1 MTVISDRMRTYSQPT
16 RREQSTPVTLQLRGK
31 KTTSRIIGA
40 FVCLLLIALL
50 LTGCLEQIQTTRIA
64 AGSLSN
70 FLIHLEHGELD
81 DARAYFAPGL
91 VTPTPERDTSL
102 QEASNRLKQYE
113 IRGTKA
119 TEEDLP
125 NSEKLVTIN
134 GQTRPRA
141 QAGTP
146 TPGPDEGWQS
156 TEIISAT
163 MIVRGPGWR
172 ILDFKLLCC
181 QPK

>member
-1 MTVISDRMRTYSQPT
+1 MPRVNVHSDGRTAGSSPPRTLAPQPK
-16 RREQSTPVTLQLRGK
+16 VK
-31 KTTSRIIGA
+31 KTRPRIVGT
-40 FVCLLLIALL
+40 LLWLPLMLVL

-70 FLIHLEHGELD
+70 FLIHLVHGELD

-91 VTPTPERDTSL
+91 VTPTPELDASL
-102 QEASNRLKQYE
+102 QGASNRLKQYE

-119 TEEDLP
+119 IEEDMA
-125 NSEKLVTIN
+125 NGEKLVIIN

-141 QAGTP
+141 QAGSP
-146 TPGPDEGWQS
+146 TPGPDEGWQN

-181 QPK
+181 EAR

>member
-1 MTVISDRMRTYSQPT
+1 MSQS
-16 RREQSTPVTLQLRGK
+16 RVK
-31 KTTSRIIGA
+31 KTSLGIAGR
-40 FVCLLLIALL
+40 LLWLPLMLVL

-91 VTPTPERDTSL
+91 VTPTPQLDSSL
-102 QEASNRLKQYE
+102 QQASNRLKQYE

-119 TEEDLP
+119 TEDDLP

-134 GQTRPRA
+134 GQTRPRT
-141 QAGTP
+141 QAGMP
-146 TPGPDEGWQS
+146 TPGPDEGWQN

-181 QPK
+181 EAR

>member
-1 MTVISDRMRTYSQPT
+1 MLKDSVRGGGRTADGKPQRSMTPEARFKAARWRIV
-16 RREQSTPVTLQLRGK
+16 ST
-31 KTTSRIIGA
+31 
-40 FVCLLLIALL
+40 LIWLPLMLVL

-91 VTPTPERDTSL
+91 VTPTPALDASL
-102 QEASNRLKQYE
+102 QESSNRLKQYE

-119 TEEDLP
+119 IEEDLP
-125 NSEKLVTIN
+125 NREKLVTIN
-134 GQTRPRA
+134 GQTRPRVL
-141 QAGTP
+141 AGTP

-156 TEIISAT
+156 TAIISAT

-181 QPK
+181 EAR

>member
-1 MTVISDRMRTYSQPT
+1 VRRQGRTTDNAALAVTTKVGFRKT
-16 RREQSTPVTLQLRGK
+16 RLKFV
-31 KTTSRIIGA
+31 GA
-40 FVCLLLIALL
+40 VVWMPLMLVL

-91 VTPTPERDTSL
+91 VTPTPELDASL
-102 QEASNRLKQYE
+102 QDASNRLKQYE

-119 TEEDLP
+119 IEEDKP
-125 NSEKLVTIN
+125 NSEKLVTTN
-134 GQTRPRA
+134 GQTRPRVL
-141 QAGTP
+141 AGTP
-146 TPGPDEGWQS
+146 TPSPDEGWQ
-156 TEIISAT
+156 TTGIISAT

-172 ILDFKLLCC
+172 ILDFRLLCC
-181 QPK
+181 EAR

>member
-1 MTVISDRMRTYSQPT
+1 MTP
-16 RREQSTPVTLQLRGK
+16 QSRVK
-31 KTTSRIIGA
+31 KTRLRIVSG
-40 FVCLLLIALL
+40 LLWLSLILVL

-91 VTPTPERDTSL
+91 VTPTPELDASL

-119 TEEDLP
+119 TEDDLP

-134 GQTRPRA
+134 GQTRPRVL
-141 QAGTP
+141 AGTP
-146 TPGPDEGWQS
+146 TPGPDAGWQN

-181 QPK
+181 EAR

>member
-1 MTVISDRMRTYSQPT
+1 VLSDSVRSSRRTVGDGPLAATTKSGFRK
-16 RREQSTPVTLQLRGK
+16 RRLR
-31 KTTSRIIGA
+31 IAGA
-40 FVCLLLIALL
+40 LICLPLMLVL

-91 VTPTPERDTSL
+91 VTPTPDLDASL
-102 QEASNRLKQYE
+102 QEASTRLKQYD

-119 TEEDLP
+119 VEEDLP
-125 NSEKLVTIN
+125 NSEKLVTIS
-134 GQTRPRA
+134 GQTRPRVL
-141 QAGTP
+141 AGTP
-146 TPGPDEGWQS
+146 TPGPDEDWQS

-181 QPK
+181 EAR

>member
-1 MTVISDRMRTYSQPT
+1 MTP
-16 RREQSTPVTLQLRGK
+16 QSRVK
-31 KTTSRIIGA
+31 KTRLRIVSG
-40 FVCLLLIALL
+40 LLWLSLILVL

-81 DARAYFAPGL
+81 DARAYFATGL
-91 VTPTPERDTSL
+91 VTPTPELDASL

-113 IRGTKA
+113 IRRTKA
-119 TEEDLP
+119 TEDDLP

-134 GQTRPRA
+134 GQTRLRVL
-141 QAGTP
+141 AGTP
-146 TPGPDEGWQS
+146 TPGPDEGWQN

-181 QPK
+181 EAR

>member
-1 MTVISDRMRTYSQPT
+1 MSRDKERGAGRTAGSKP
-16 RREQSTPVTLQLRGK
+16 RHNLTPRFGVK
-31 KTTSRIIGA
+31 KTRLGIAGR
-40 FVCLLLIALL
+40 LLWPALVLVL

-91 VTPTPERDTSL
+91 VTPTPELDSSL
-102 QEASNRLKQYE
+102 QEASTHLKQYE

-119 TEEDLP
+119 TEDDLP

-134 GQTRPRA
+134 GQTRPRT

-146 TPGPDEGWQS
+146 TPGPDEGWQN
-156 TEIISAT
+156 TQIISAT

-181 QPK
+181 EAK

>member
-1 MTVISDRMRTYSQPT
+1 MTPQSRFRAT
-16 RREQSTPVTLQLRGK
+16 RLSIV
-31 KTTSRIIGA
+31 GA
-40 FVCLLLIALL
+40 LLWLPLMLVL

-91 VTPTPERDTSL
+91 VTPTPELDTSL

-119 TEEDLP
+119 IEEDMP
-125 NSEKLVTIN
+125 NSEKVVTIN
-134 GQTRPRA
+134 GQTRLRVL
-141 QAGTP
+141 AGTP
-146 TPGPDEGWQS
+146 TPGPDEGWQG
-156 TEIISAT
+156 TGIISAT

-181 QPK
+181 QTK